1 MAYEPITEV
10 DRPRPHHHHG
20 KVVPSPNNKKQS
32 DGPSNFQPFRSTAVK
47 DAGKIFGR
55 RKKSQ
60 KTLKWI
66 LINLLFALIFHNGV

>member
-10 DRPRPHHHHG
+10 DGPRPHHHG
-20 KVVPSPNNKKQS
+20 KVVPSPNKKQS

-47 DAGKIFGR
+47 DAEKIFGR

-66 LINLLFALIFHNGV
+66 LINLVFALIFHNGV